1 MPKFREERIRDNM
14 TEKEEW
20 IAYLKGVDNNT
31 LKKIKDNNENI
42 MLLDELAEK
51 YWLEEKM
58 E

>member
-1 MPKFREERIRDNM
+1 M

-20 IAYLKGVDNNT
+20 IAYLKGVDNKT
-31 LKKIKDNNENI
+31 LEKIKDNNKSI
-42 MLLDELAEK
+42 MLLDNLVEK